1 MMISVS
7 ILKKDFHSLCTFF
20 LYISKNVN
28 KLMFSVAL
36 KTANNFTDK
45 LVTKHNVVYFVLIS
59 QGEHCKN
66 IILVRLKMRID
77 SKHKLVTEQNAVSSS
92 QENIARTF
100 FVGFCRIHH

>member
-1 MMISVS
+1 MTDYDDISFDIKEGLS
-7 ILKKDFHSLCTFF
+7 FFMHMF

-45 LVTKHNVVYFVLIS
+45 LVTKNNVVYFVLIS

-66 IILVRLKMRID
+66 IISVRFR
-77 SKHKLVTEQNAVSSS
+77 
-92 QENIARTF
+92 
-100 FVGFCRIHH
+100 